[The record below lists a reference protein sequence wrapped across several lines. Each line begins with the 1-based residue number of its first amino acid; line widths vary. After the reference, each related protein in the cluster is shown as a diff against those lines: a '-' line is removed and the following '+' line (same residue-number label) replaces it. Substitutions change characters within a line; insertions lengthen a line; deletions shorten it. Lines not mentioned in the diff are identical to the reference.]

1 MSNLYRYLVFHLLL
15 KAMSGKQILRSQV
28 GSSLHTSRI
37 TVAPASKRFPAAQ
50 LCRHNTSSAST
61 QTKSHDDAEDTKD
74 EEKEKGAMARRLSQ
88 MAEDALLEGGSSARR
103 NIEHAGFSEELKQQL
118 EERVKAA
125 SFKSENPIAHSIL
138 DMPVWPQL
146 DPPLRARRLTCM
158 FAF

>member
-1 MSNLYRYLVFHLLL
+1 
-15 KAMSGKQILRSQV
+15 MSGKRMLRSQV
-28 GSSLHTSRI
+28 GSSLRASRI
-37 TVAPASKRFPAAQ
+37 TVAPASKRFPAPQ
-50 LCRHNTSSAST
+50 LCRHNTSSSST
-61 QTKSHDDAEDTKD
+61 KTKSHDDTEDNTD
-74 EEKEKGAMARRLSQ
+74 GDKEQGAMARRLSQ

-103 NIEHAGFSEELKQQL
+103 NIEQAGFSEDLKQQL

-146 DPPLRARRLTCM
+146 DPPQSARRLTCM